1 MPENVRNI
9 TELTAHTANK
19 ITATLC
25 LTDVNLGACLVLRCN
40 IYILINYGQSTEDRK
55 TCPTF

>member
-1 MPENVRNI
+1 MPENNI